1 MKKFLR
7 QLTLP
12 LFSLLLV
19 SFYFFACYKEQKI
32 DAPFL
37 TPKLVDEKEGVSMFR
52 IDSLMYSGSKSDPT
66 PRCLATTGLSPVD
79 AENGVTVEG
88 CCCLSFIGYQR
99 LPFPPYQNV
108 ITYQQKRYSFNI
120 DAGQAYRL
128 RIPGSPLQMCSYTED
143 SYNYEGDPKQ
153 CDIH

>member
-1 MKKFLR
+1 
-7 QLTLP
+7 
-12 LFSLLLV
+12 
-19 SFYFFACYKEQKI
+19 
-32 DAPFL
+32 
-37 TPKLVDEKEGVSMFR
+37 
-52 IDSLMYSGSKSDPT
+52 MYSGSKSDPT
-66 PRCLATTGLSPVD
+66 PRCLATTGLSLVD

-120 DAGQAYRL
+120 DADYYIYLKVEKDGVIIHERYWQDYNDGASCDNGYFIGWYMGNLLGICPATIKITAGQAYRL

-143 SYNYEGDPKQ
+143 SYNYEGDTKQ